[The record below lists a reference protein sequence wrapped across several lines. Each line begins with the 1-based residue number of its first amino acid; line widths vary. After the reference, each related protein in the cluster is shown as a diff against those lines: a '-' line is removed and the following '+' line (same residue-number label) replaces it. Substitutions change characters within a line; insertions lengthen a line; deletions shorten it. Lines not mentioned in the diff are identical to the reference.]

1 MCVLLAYSIF
11 YVIFSCRLPPAA
23 VYHRHTPSC
32 KQSALPTSTHPLID
46 NSLRPLWPAKKPAPR
61 YTKNVKQ
68 NHLKPLEASGRSE
81 EALSHTNND
90 GELCETRVKL
100 PRMNLSSE
108 FILYYAGPTLIYIA
122 SFHLRSCACG
132 VPLLE
137 QCGCG
142 WTPCTVSLY
151 L

>member
-1 MCVLLAYSIF
+1 M
-11 YVIFSCRLPPAA
+11 
-23 VYHRHTPSC
+23 PSC
-32 KQSALPTSTHPLID
+32 KKSALPTSTHPLIVTR
-46 NSLRPLWPAKKPAPR
+46 SAPFGLLEKPGPR

-100 PRMNLSSE
+100 RRMNLSSE
-108 FILYYAGPTLIYIA
+108 ICAGPTLIYIA

-142 WTPCTVSLY
+142 WTPCTVSFYSLMY
-151 L
+151 LLNSDLHKSAGV